1 MKVYL
6 IGAGPGDAGLL
17 TLKGRDALACADVVV
32 YDALANDSLL
42 GHARPDAERIYVGK
56 VAGNHALPQHEIN
69 ALLVR
74 KAKEGKVVARLKGG
88 DPYIFGRGGE
98 EAEELLAAGVEYVVL
113 AGYMR
118 LLTSTF
124 LQAFPGRVI
133 NIHPAILPSF
143 PGAHGGPDAQAYGV
157 KITGCTVHFVE
168 ELVDSGPVIIQA
180 AVPANAGEELDD
192 LMNRIHPLEHR
203 IYPQALQ
210 WLAEGRLRVEG
221 RQVFLA
227 PADRKTVTPDG
238 PWLVWPPLEE
248 GF

>member
-1 MKVYL
+1 MALKIAILASGSGTNAQSMIDKAAQGVLDIDIRL
-6 IGAGPGDAGLL
+6 I
-17 TLKGRDALACADVVV
+17 
-32 YDALANDSLL
+32 
-42 GHARPDAERIYVGK
+42 
-56 VAGNHALPQHEIN
+56 AGNRPGAKVFER
-69 ALLVR
+69 AE
-74 KAKEGKVVARLKGG
+74 KAGIPHVC
-88 DPYIFGRGGE
+88 I
-98 EAEELLAAGVEYVVL
+98 
-113 AGYMR
+113 
-118 LLTSTF
+118 
-124 LQAFPGRVI
+124 QAFPGRVI

>member
-1 MKVYL
+1 MSDIMTVQGLDLWYGDHQALHDISMNIPEKSITAL
-6 IGAGPGDAGLL
+6 IGPSG
-17 TLKGRDALACADVVV
+17 C
-32 YDALANDSLL
+32 
-42 GHARPDAERIYVGK
+42 GK
-56 VAGNHALPQHEIN
+56 
-69 ALLVR
+69 
-74 KAKEGKVVARLKGG
+74 
-88 DPYIFGRGGE
+88 
-98 EAEELLAAGVEYVVL
+98 
-113 AGYMR
+113 
-118 LLTSTF
+118 STF
-124 LQAFPGRVI
+124 LKTLNRMNDLIP
-133 NIHPAILPSF
+133 
-143 PGAHGGPDAQAYGV
+143 GV